1 MSKNKLFS
9 GRIVSY
15 YSTPQAVSDI
25 ANDDPLY
32 QHKNSSI
39 SSFIL
44 KTRSLF
50 SSVYEKSHV
59 SRFFEYLYRGFLS
72 CPLSAVAVFLLV
84 FSIVSFSLRFFIT
97 ESKTAFFLDT
107 RNWIP
112 VIMFLVSLL
121 FMPVKKDLATL
132 LSQSKTFSLF
142 EFSYDKKILNA
153 TSKGMN
159 FSSGYS
165 TAFFIGVLAGIT
177 SVLFSPF
184 SVFLFVA
191 LIVCS
196 VIIMNRPE
204 SGVLLTVFLHP
215 FLSDDFTLMIVYFT
229 FISLLFKYLS
239 SKRHISFDRDEL
251 SFSICILIFL
261 TSGFATAS
269 GKTGIIEALQLISA
283 ILIYVCVKNLIKSFS
298 LLNNCIRLI
307 TGSALIASVLTL
319 AVHFINRFLNYGLI
333 GRILE
338 SDFVNYI
345 YSFFTNNLILTVIL
359 AAMTPINLSL
369 FIGHEKKQIR
379 VKHGFGFITQL
390 ICVLLNSNT
399 PLLTAVVF
407 SCLIV
412 ICFRKLKAAILLPLS
427 PIIST
432 AIVKLMQVLPFT
444 SDIIFKNPSLDNTM
458 NQLVTGAIKN
468 NTLFGI
474 GLGKENFV
482 SCITSYAL
490 PSVDSYAHPQ
500 TTLQGFIIFFGIPA
514 AIFIAMVITRII
526 SNNLRIA
533 VSTRD
538 INKTAD
544 AANAG
549 FIGASLC
556 IVISSAC
563 LYVTSSSTIPVF
575 FAIICALVKSS
586 EKCMTSDYI
595 DNSKIRL

>member
-9 GRIVSY
+9 GKIVSY
-15 YSTPQAVSDI
+15 YSTEQNVSDI

-32 QHKNSSI
+32 QHKNPVI

-44 KTRSLF
+44 KSRSLF

-59 SRFFEYLYRGFLS
+59 AHFFEYLYRSLLS

-84 FSIVSFSLRFFIT
+84 FSVVSFSLRFFISD
-97 ESKTAFFLDT
+97 SKTDFFLES

-112 VIMFLVSLL
+112 VIMFFVSLL

-132 LSQSKTFSLF
+132 LSQSKSFSLF
-142 EFSYDKKILNA
+142 EFSYDKKILYA
-153 TSKGMN
+153 TSKGMS

-177 SVLFSPF
+177 SVLFAPF
-184 SVFLFVA
+184 SVFLFIT
-191 LIVCS
+191 LIVCA
-196 VIIMNRPE
+196 VIILNKPE

-215 FLSDDFTLMIVYFT
+215 FLSDSFTLLLVYFT

-251 SFSICILIFL
+251 SLLICTLIFL
-261 TSGFATAS
+261 TSGLATAS

-283 ILIYVCVKNLIKSFS
+283 ILVYICIKNLIKSFS
-298 LLNNCIRLI
+298 LFNNCIRLI

-319 AVHFINRFLNYGLI
+319 AVHFINRFLNYSFI

-338 SDFVNYI
+338 ADFANYI
-345 YSFFTNNLILTVIL
+345 YTYFTNNLILTVIM

-379 VKHGFGFITQL
+379 IKHGISFITQL
-390 ICVLLNSNT
+390 ICVLLNGNI

-412 ICFRKLKAAILLPLS
+412 ICFKKTKAIVLLPLS
-427 PIIST
+427 PFIST
-432 AIVKLMQVLPFT
+432 AIVKLVRVLPFT
-444 SDIIFKNPSLDNTM
+444 DSIIKTPSLDNTM
-458 NQLVTGAIKN
+458 NQLVSGAIKS

-490 PSVDSYAHPQ
+490 PSIDSYAHPQ
-500 TTLQGFIIFFGIPA
+500 TTLQGFIVYFGIPA
-514 AIFIAMVITRII
+514 AIFIAIVIMRII

-533 VSTRD
+533 ISTRN

-549 FIGASLC
+549 FIGAALC
-556 IVISSAC
+556 IVIASTC
-563 LYVTSSSTIPVF
+563 LYITSTSTIPVF